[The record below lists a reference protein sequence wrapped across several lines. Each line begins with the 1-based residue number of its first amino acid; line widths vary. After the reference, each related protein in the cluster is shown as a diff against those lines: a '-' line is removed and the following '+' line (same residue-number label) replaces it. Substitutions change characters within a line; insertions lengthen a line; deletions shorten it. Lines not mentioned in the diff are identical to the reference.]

1 MFYRAKILSYNAQ
14 NRTAN
19 VHIIGLTDGAEDG
32 LTATFAYAVGDDD
45 RDTELKIVAG
55 NDCYVFF
62 ESNDPAR
69 PVIAFYASHGT
80 GALTDIRRIQQKNIE
95 LLAQIKATI
104 EANTIHLKGNL
115 IIDGNITHTGNTT
128 QIGNNIVNG
137 TLNTTGAI
145 TSGTDVLA
153 GTTSLKLHTHG
164 GVQNGGGS
172 TTPPIS

>member
-80 GALTDIRRIQQKNIE
+80 GALTDIRRIKQQNIE
-95 LLAQIKATI
+95 LLAEVKATI
-104 EANTIHLKGNL
+104 EAP
-115 IIDGNITHTGNTT
+115 NIALTGNVTLDGLQYIT
-128 QIGNNIVNG
+128 KSLSIATGATGTFSNFLGQTLTISDGIVINIV
-137 TLNTTGAI
+137 
-145 TSGTDVLA
+145 
-153 GTTSLKLHTHG
+153 
-164 GVQNGGGS
+164 
-172 TTPPIS
+172 

>member
-45 RDTELKIVAG
+45 RETELKIVAG

-69 PVIAFYASHGT
+69 PVIAFYASHGS
-80 GALTDIRRIQQKNIE
+80 GALVDTRRIQQQNIE

-104 EANTIHLKGNL
+104 DAKNIELKGNVNTYGSQYITKSL
-115 IIDGNITHTGNTT
+115 SVATGATGTFSNFLGQTLTIIDGIV
-128 QIGNNIVNG
+128 INIV
-137 TLNTTGAI
+137 
-145 TSGTDVLA
+145 
-153 GTTSLKLHTHG
+153 
-164 GVQNGGGS
+164 
-172 TTPPIS
+172 

>member
-32 LTATFAYAVGDDD
+32 LVATFAYPVGDDD
-45 RDTELKIVAG
+45 RDTELKIVTG

-95 LLAQIKATI
+95 L
-104 EANTIHLKGNL
+104 KGNVNTYGSQYITKSL
-115 IIDGNITHTGNTT
+115 SVATGATGTFSNFLGQTLTIIDGIV
-128 QIGNNIVNG
+128 INIV
-137 TLNTTGAI
+137 
-145 TSGTDVLA
+145 
-153 GTTSLKLHTHG
+153 
-164 GVQNGGGS
+164 
-172 TTPPIS
+172 

>member
-95 LLAQIKATI
+95 LLAQSGINI
-104 EANTIHLKGNL
+104 EAPAIALKGNVTL
-115 IIDGNITHTGNTT
+115 DGLQYITKSLS
-128 QIGNNIVNG
+128 VK
-137 TLNTTGAI
+137 TGATCSFANFLGQTLTI
-145 TSGTDVLA
+145 VDGIVINNT
-153 GTTSLKLHTHG
+153 
-164 GVQNGGGS
+164 
-172 TTPPIS
+172 